1 MKKIF
6 LSFSFFI
13 IAYGVGA
20 QNTTLLSFEKKRVAA
35 DKTGL
40 TVLGSWAATSML
52 VSAIALNSSNKEV
65 HYFNEMNIIWNGFN
79 LSLATLGYLH
89 AKKSSFTNSNLT
101 DVLKHQNKT
110 EKTFLFN
117 AGLDVAYVTGGALLK
132 ERSRRKT
139 DPSKLTGYGN
149 AVMLNG
155 GFLFLFDLAMYLV
168 HHQHGRQLDNFINKL
183 QVTGTGAGTA
193 VVYTF

>member
-6 LSFSFFI
+6 LSFSFFAI
-13 IAYGVGA
+13 TYIACA
-20 QNTTLLSFEKKRVAA
+20 QVPTLISFEKKRIAC
-35 DKTGL
+35 DKTGM
-40 TVLGSWAATSML
+40 TVLGSWAAANML
-52 VSAIALNSSNKEV
+52 VSAIAVNSNNKEV

-117 AGLDVAYVTGGALLK
+117 AGLDVAYITGGALLK
-132 ERSRRKT
+132 ERSRRKI

-149 AVMLNG
+149 AVMMNG
-155 GFLFLFDLAMYLV
+155 GFLFLFDLTMYLV

-183 QVTGTGAGTA
+183 QVTGTGAGAT

>member
-6 LSFSFFI
+6 LSFCFFI
-13 IAYGVGA
+13 IAYVVGA

-35 DKTGL
+35 DKTGM
-40 TVLGSWAATSML
+40 TVLGSWAAANML
-52 VSAIALNSSNKEV
+52 VSTIALNSSNREA

-79 LSLATLGYLH
+79 LSLATIGYLH
-89 AKKSSFTNSNLT
+89 ARKSSFTNSNLT

-139 DPSKLTGYGN
+139 DPSRLTGYGN
-149 AVMLNG
+149 AVMVNG
-155 GFLFLFDLAMYLV
+155 SFLFLFDLAMYLV
-168 HHQHGRQLDNFINKL
+168 HRQHGKQLNNFTNKL
-183 QVTGTGAGTA
+183 QVTGTGAEA
-193 VVYTF
+193 AIIYTF